1 MRLRLLVV
9 LFALPVYASDVACT
23 AKHCELQIDW
33 SQLPAENT
41 YTVRSDANA
50 RVTDATSFALH
61 VTNFN
66 FLRYGIEVA
75 VHERT
80 IESYAHLNK
89 LWQSVL
95 LLGTAPTPSFIRA
108 DTFMTALMEWRE
120 ALRDANRNIDEDLG
134 RYPNVSLNAEDL
146 KKVDTDAATL
156 RTEIA
161 TLEKKRAAVLAALR
175 ASTDVDRIPYFDA
188 ADRDHSA
195 VVERIDAFIN
205 TTDLLHTGWTKTID
219 RRDAG
224 RVVTVTLTPKNK
236 ITGADGKPVTV
247 EYFVNSSSPL
257 YFHVGAAYNAVRD
270 VQFEQVR
277 TIAGNDLF
285 EKVRDSSGTAS
296 LVAFLSYPFGR
307 RLSSNWIPAITLGTD
322 FAKPGDHLY
331 VGVSMP
337 YQRFVA
343 SVGVISASQNE
354 PGNAIVE
361 QLANST
367 NTRVLY
373 DAFRSRHVWKPTI
386 AITVKPFDR

>member
-1 MRLRLLVV
+1 MRLRLLVI
-9 LFALPVYASDVACT
+9 LFALPVYASDVVCT

-41 YTVRSDANA
+41 YTVRSDASA
-50 RVTDATSFALH
+50 RVTDATSLALH

-66 FLRYGIEVA
+66 FLRYGIEVT

-80 IESYAHLNK
+80 IESYAYLNQ

-95 LLGTAPTPSFIRA
+95 LLGSARTEGFIGDDA
-108 DTFMTALMEWRE
+108 FVSALMQWRE
-120 ALRDANRNIDEDLG
+120 AVRTANRMVDRDLARYPSVSLHPDDLARIDIDAAALRD
-134 RYPNVSLNAEDL
+134 
-146 KKVDTDAATL
+146 
-156 RTEIA
+156 EIA
-161 TLEKKRAAVLAALR
+161 TIENERAAVLAALR
-175 ASTDVDRIPYFDA
+175 ASTEVERIPYFDA
-188 ADRDHSA
+188 ADRDHTA
-195 VVERIDAFIN
+195 VMERIDAFIN
-205 TTDLLHTGWTKTID
+205 TADLLHTGWTKTID

-257 YFHVGAAYNAVRD
+257 YFHVGAAYNTVRD
-270 VQFEQVR
+270 VEFAQVR

-296 LVAFLSYPFGR
+296 LVAFVSYPFGR
-307 RLSSNWIPAITLGTD
+307 RLFSNWIPAITLGTD
-322 FAKPGDHLY
+322 VAKPGDHLY
-331 VGVSMP
+331 AGVSMP

-343 SVGVISASQNE
+343 SIGVISASQNE

-361 QLANST
+361 QIANST
-367 NTRVLY
+367 GTRVLY